1 MSEAIDPL
9 LLSNNENPLGPSPR
23 ALEAMGRAAA
33 AVHRYPDPTRQRLK
47 DALARVHG
55 LPAGHIALGNGSS
68 ELIALLV
75 HAFVAPGDEVVV
87 SRPTFVIYGMSTR
100 LIGGSLV
107 ETPATGGGGHDLE
120 AMLAAIG
127 PRTRLVF
134 VCNPNNP
141 TGTIVGAAAW
151 SRFLAAVPGHVVV
164 VSDEAYHEYVDDPA
178 YPRTRDDLDGPA
190 RLVVLRTFS
199 KVHGLAG
206 ARVGYALSDAA
217 TALALER
224 VQLPYAVSAIAQA
237 GALAALGDT
246 AHVERSVAAAR
257 RGRTDL
263 AQALAALGLTVFP
276 SHANFVMVDLGRTAA
291 PVVTALAGEGLFVRD
306 LAPWGAAP
314 TLARITVGTP
324 TDNER
329 VVRSLGRV
337 LAARA
342 GVA

>member
-33 AVHRYPDPTRQRLK
+33 AVHRYPDPTGRRLRE
-47 DALARVHG
+47 ALARVHG
-55 LPAGHIALGNGSS
+55 LSAERIALGNGSS
-68 ELIALLV
+68 ELIELLV
-75 HAFVAPGDEVVV
+75 HAFVQPGDEVVI

-100 LIGGSLV
+100 LIGGTLV
-107 ETPATGGGGHDLE
+107 ETPATDGAGHDLE

-141 TGTIVGAAAW
+141 TGTIVGAPAW
-151 SRFLAAVPGHVVV
+151 RRFLSAVPAHVVV

-206 ARVGYALSDAA
+206 ARVGYSLSDAA
-217 TALALER
+217 TATALDR
-224 VQLPYAVSAIAQA
+224 VQQPYAVNAIAQD
-237 GALAALGDT
+237 GALAALEDT
-246 AHVERSVAAAR
+246 AHVERSVVAAR
-257 RGRTDL
+257 RGRAVL
-263 AQALAALGLTVFP
+263 AQALAGLGLTVHP
-276 SHANFVMVDLGRTAA
+276 SHANFVMVDLGRAAA
-291 PVVTALAGEGLFVRD
+291 PVVTALADEGLFVRD

-324 TDNER
+324 ADNER

-337 LAARA
+337 LATRA